1 MEAEAIIDE
10 PVVEE
15 ADGGVQ
21 PEEVEGQAEEPGQAQ
36 ESAQEGAES
45 PSSPYTT
52 QFSREMRAALKQW
65 EQANPEAAKFAR
77 VIRDN
82 HARMF
87 ALNQLEPN
95 GIDGV
100 REKYA
105 ILDSLT
111 HGDLKGPDALSAMQ
125 DYLAETE
132 QLDALVASGDPRAL
146 DAFGEE
152 FNDGLAKLTPA
163 ILDRIRQS
171 SPEAYSAAVL
181 PHFVDALMRSDMLR
195 DFNSIVDVLNT
206 TNDPRLDDK
215 AKLQL
220 TIQGLGKM
228 AAWFNAQQENAGKLK
243 EAPGPDK
250 QRTQFEQ
257 DRAQFEQERQQA
269 HWDSNIKP
277 SAVRHENSKF
287 DELFKPYQTRLK
299 LDQAGIDD
307 LRSAFKARLTQLG
320 KSDAAYMDQMKRYR
334 GQKNPDAAAVTNFVK
349 NGINKHAKAALE
361 SVITPRYGR
370 FLAGKT
376 KAQPA
381 ANAGRP
387 AVSGPA
393 QPNVE
398 IRTVKPP
405 MEEIDHRNTPI
416 EWSTP
421 KKDGSRMYRLYSGKV
436 VKVVRAQ

>member
-1 MEAEAIIDE
+1 MEAEAVIEE
-10 PVVEE
+10 PVI
-15 ADGGVQ
+15 
-21 PEEVEGQAEEPGQAQ
+21 EEVEGVEQSEEAEGQAAEPGQAQ
-36 ESAQEGAES
+36 ESAQESTES

-65 EQANPEAAKFAR
+65 EQANPEAAKYAR

-125 DYLAETE
+125 DYLVETE

-152 FNDGLAKLTPA
+152 FNDGLAKLTPT

-181 PHFVDALMRSDMLR
+181 PHFVDALMRSDMIR

-243 EAPGPDK
+243 DAPGPDK

-257 DRAQFEQERQQA
+257 ERAQFERERQQA

-277 SAVRHENSKF
+277 VAAQHENTKF

-299 LDQAGIDD
+299 LDQAAIDD
-307 LRSAFKARLTQLG
+307 LRASFRAQMTRLG
-320 KSDAAYMDQMKRYR
+320 KADAAYMQQMARYR
-334 GQKNPDAAAVTNFVK
+334 SQRNPDAAAVSNFVK
-349 NGINKHAKAALE
+349 NAINKHAKAALE
-361 SVITPRYGR
+361 AVVNPRYGR
-370 FLAGKT
+370 FLAGKPKT
-376 KAQPA
+376 QAQASSGKSQARGP
-381 ANAGRP
+381 
-387 AVSGPA
+387 VS
-393 QPNVE
+393 PNVE

-405 MEEIDHRNTPI
+405 MSEIDHINTPP
-416 EWSTP
+416 EWLAQ
-421 KKDGSRMYRLYSGKV
+421 KKYRLYSGKV
-436 VKVVRAQ
+436 IQVRPQ